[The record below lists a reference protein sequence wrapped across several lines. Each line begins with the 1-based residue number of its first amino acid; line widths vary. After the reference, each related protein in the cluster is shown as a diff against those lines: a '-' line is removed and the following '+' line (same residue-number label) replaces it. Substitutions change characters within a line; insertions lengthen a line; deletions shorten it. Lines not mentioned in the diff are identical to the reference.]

1 MQGQSQ
7 TPGMEGG
14 GEPPIIAA
22 TPVAANAAAETAPA
36 PKRAT
41 TRVRGQAPAGA
52 APNSTPIG
60 IGTILGTRYLLEHF
74 LGEGDMGVVYRALD
88 LEVKGEL
95 FAVKIL
101 DHGAGDTAESLALLR
116 EAVRTTRTLRHP
128 GILAVNS
135 INTDPSGFY
144 LLMEHLEGRSLAA
157 ILEEEPGHKLPLDR
171 AWPLIKDMGA
181 ALAHAHTDQLFHGDL
196 KPSNVFVNTA
206 GRAVLL
212 DFGIARAVRSA
223 ADGSSET
230 QSPYASLE
238 MLEKRPPDPSDEVYS
253 LACLI
258 HEMLTGQHPYDGLTA
273 IDARAAHLNPKP
285 IDSLNGAQNQA
296 LAKALALARN
306 ERTASINALL
316 VQLDPGGSPARP
328 ASRRLK
334 PWVLGSAGLAVCLII
349 GVAVWWVIAGSAPKP
364 AAPAP
369 APAPATAVSAAV
381 ADKTPASTPS
391 APAEQEPSL
400 SFTAPAAEPAPAAT
414 EAATE
419 APPAAAEAPPARA
432 ENRKPTPAAASVSS
446 AKATPVASDAR
457 PPPHANVPSIAP
469 TPASAAGV
477 DACPYPQEARR
488 MMETGTVILLV
499 RVGPDGSVLDTAID
513 QSSGSEVLD
522 HAAAQCVLERGRFSP
537 RAVRKQAGSYW
548 GRMKFNW
555 SFG

>member
-1 MQGQSQ
+1 MTQSQ
-7 TPGMEGG
+7 SQPPGIEGAR
-14 GEPPIIAA
+14 EPPNIAA
-22 TPVAANAAAETAPA
+22 APGAADAAAEAAPA
-36 PKRAT
+36 PKRVT
-41 TRVRGQAPAGA
+41 TRIRGPAPSGA
-52 APNSTPIG
+52 TPNSPPIAM
-60 IGTILGTRYLLEHF
+60 GTILGKRYLLEHF

-88 LEVKGEL
+88 LEVKGEI

-101 DHGAGDTAESLALLR
+101 DRGAGDAPESLARLR

-128 GILAVNS
+128 NILAVNS
-135 INTDPSGFY
+135 INTDPSGLY
-144 LLMEHLEGRSLAA
+144 LLMEYLEGRSLAA
-157 ILEEEPGHKLPLDR
+157 ILEEEPGHRLPLDR

-196 KPSNVFVNTA
+196 KPANIFVNAA

-223 ADGSSET
+223 ADAPPEA

-238 MLEKRPPDPSDEVYS
+238 MLEGRPPDPSDDVYS

-258 HEMLTGQHPYDGLTA
+258 YEVLTGGHPYDGLTA

-285 IDSLNGAQNQA
+285 VDSLNNAQNQA
-296 LAKALALARN
+296 LAKALAPARS

-328 ASRRLK
+328 ASRRLN
-334 PWVLGSAGLAVCLII
+334 PWMLGSAGLAVCLLI
-349 GVAVWWVIAGSAPKP
+349 GAAVWWIMAGSAPKL
-364 AAPAP
+364 AASSPVPTPVPAP
-369 APAPATAVSAAV
+369 ASVGTSAG
-381 ADKTPASTPS
+381 ADKTVAPTPPAP
-391 APAEQEPSL
+391 PPEPEPSL
-400 SFTAPAAEPAPAAT
+400 SFTEP
-414 EAATE
+414 
-419 APPAAAEAPPARA
+419 PPAAPEAAPARA
-432 ENRKPTPAAASVSS
+432 EIRKPAPIASS
-446 AKATPVASDAR
+446 APSAKPTPVASDAR
-457 PPPHANVPSIAP
+457 PPPHANVPAIAP
-469 TPASAAGV
+469 NPASAAGV

-499 RVGPDGSVLDTAID
+499 RVGPDGGVLDTAID

-537 RAVRKQAGSYW
+537 RAARKPAGSYW

>member
-1 MQGQSQ
+1 MQSQSQ

-14 GEPPIIAA
+14 REPPNIAA
-22 TPVAANAAAETAPA
+22 APAPADAAAETPPA
-36 PKRAT
+36 PKRVT
-41 TRVRGQAPAGA
+41 TRIRGPAPAGA
-52 APNSTPIG
+52 APNSAPIG
-60 IGTILGTRYLLEHF
+60 IGSILSTRYLLEHF

-95 FAVKIL
+95 FAVKVL
-101 DHGAGDTAESLALLR
+101 DRGAGDTPESLALLR

-135 INTDPSGFY
+135 INADPSGLY

-157 ILEEEPGHKLPLDR
+157 ILETEPGHRLPLDR

-181 ALAHAHTDQLFHGDL
+181 ALAHAHTDQRFHGDL
-196 KPSNVFVNTA
+196 KPTNVFVNAA
-206 GRAVLL
+206 GRAILL

-223 ADGSSET
+223 ADAAPEA

-238 MLEKRPPDPSDEVYS
+238 LLESRPPDPSDDVYS

-258 HEMLTGQHPYDGLTA
+258 YEMLTGRHPYDGLTA
-273 IDARAAHLNPKP
+273 IDARAAHSIPKP
-285 IDSLNGAQNQA
+285 VDSLTGAQNQA
-296 LAKALALARN
+296 LAKALTLARSD
-306 ERTASINALL
+306 RTASINALL

-328 ASRRLK
+328 ASRRLN

-349 GVAVWWVIAGSAPKP
+349 GVAVWWIMAGSAPKLTASSP
-364 AAPAP
+364 APTPAGAAPTP
-369 APAPATAVSAAV
+369 APSATPAGSTAV
-381 ADKTPASTPS
+381 ADKIAAPTPP
-391 APAEQEPSL
+391 APPPEPEPSL
-400 SFTAPAAEPAPAAT
+400 SFTE
-414 EAATE
+414 
-419 APPAAAEAPPARA
+419 PPAAAPEAAPARA
-432 ENRKPTPAAASVSS
+432 EIRKPAPIAASIPSTKPTPA
-446 AKATPVASDAR
+446 ASDAR

-469 TPASAAGV
+469 TAAAAAGV

-499 RVGPDGSVLDTAID
+499 RVGPDGGVLDTAID

-537 RAVRKQAGSYW
+537 RPNRKPAGSYW